1 MRPYY
6 NIGFLVLVLKY
17 FLKNR
22 RPSRSSTLVDLQM
35 SELPRVESSAG
46 KGITR
51 QAGGDIALYLSAHN
65 HARAMDIDVER
76 EHSCHRLRAELE

>member
-1 MRPYY
+1 
-6 NIGFLVLVLKY
+6 
-17 FLKNR
+17 
-22 RPSRSSTLVDLQM
+22 M